1 MKIRS
6 AHVNASNKNKSLN
19 KESHVSPTKKGM
31 GDYYG
36 TGVRN
41 PIGKV
46 RDVTGIN
53 PVSPKKIKTPPRS
66 LA

>member
-1 MKIRS
+1 MKKIKGLKQS
-6 AHVNASNKNKSLN
+6 HTSPNKI
-19 KESHVSPTKKGM
+19 GM

-41 PIGKV
+41 PIGKP
-46 RDVTGIN
+46 RDVFSEKAGK
-53 PVSPKKIKTPPRS
+53 PRDMGKPPRT

>member
-1 MKIRS
+1 MKK
-6 AHVNASNKNKSLN
+6 VKSL
-19 KESHVSPTKKGM
+19 KESHTSPNKIGM

-41 PIGKV
+41 PIGK
-46 RDVTGIN
+46 
-53 PVSPKKIKTPPRS
+53 PKEVFNEKAGKSRNLGKAPKS